1 MRQLVFAPYTKPA
14 DGEKIPPHV
23 RVWAL
28 LFQSVNNPG
37 WKGGDDVL
45 KVRATAKMIEKMEGV
60 QTTVFEAPD
69 GVPEGVTVQK
79 VEKTRLKYEGGEV
92 LLEDAEFARLEDA
105 WKTYRP
111 QLPGSLAVEVIRVI
125 DFLDK
130 APTVEIPH
138 IGKKDA

>member
-1 MRQLVFAPYTKPA
+1 MRQLVFAPYTPPA
-14 DGEKIPPHV
+14 DGEKIAPHV

-28 LFQSVNNPG
+28 LFRAINNPG

-45 KVRATAKMIEKMEGV
+45 KLRATAKMIEKLETV
-60 QTTVFEAPD
+60 QTTVFEVPD
-69 GVPEGVTVQK
+69 GAPEGSPKT
-79 VEKTRLKYEGGEV
+79 ENTRLSYDGGEV

-111 QLPGSLAVEVIRVI
+111 QLPGSLAVEAIRVI
-125 DFLDK
+125 DFLDR
-130 APTVEIPH
+130 APEVEVPH